1 VTEHLFPDA
10 TDLEAAL
17 LSSEITSKEINYC
30 ETNSISKN
38 NDMQNMGSLGCVAE
52 DKLLLECDTQQYGI
66 MHDFRLLLNV
76 NEINTLLGCYVA
88 LTGS

>member
-10 TDLEAAL
+10 TDLEDAL
-17 LSSEITSKEINYC
+17 LSSESTSKEINYYK
-30 ETNSISKN
+30 TNGISKN
-38 NDMQNMGSLGCVAE
+38 NALQNMGSHSRVAE
-52 DKLLLECDTQQYGI
+52 DYLLLECDNQQHGI

-76 NEINTLLGCYVA
+76 NEINTPLGCYVA